1 MRVFVRNTAL
11 DGKPLSNDGQ
21 EFTGEHPIDVVTAM
35 KGATLFSD
43 HGTLPEYV
51 DMVLRNAKVL
61 AGLELTV
68 RGENNE
74 RLAESL
80 LMALLEH
87 GLAHMVEEKPAS
99 PETPEPVPIPQHV
112 YEVIDAI
119 RRSGV
124 TNMLDRPMVIEVA
137 RQMGFPDVAEWIDQ
151 NRPIYAT
158 GIFRGF
164 LPTAGWSN
172 S

>member
-1 MRVFVRNTAL
+1 MRIFVRNTAL
-11 DGKPLSNDGQ
+11 DGKPLGNDGE
-21 EFTGEHPIDVVTAM
+21 EFTGERPIHVITAM

-43 HGTLPEYV
+43 HGTLREYV

-68 RGENNE
+68 HGESDE
-74 RLAESL
+74 DLAESL
-80 LMALLEH
+80 LTALVEH
-87 GLAHMVEEKPAS
+87 GLAHVLEEKPGD
-99 PETPEPVPIPQHV
+99 PPVQGPVPIPEHV
-112 YEVIDAI
+112 YEVIEAI

-124 TNMLDRPMVIEVA
+124 TNMLDRPVVVEVA
-137 RQMGFPDVAEWIDQ
+137 RQMGLPEVADWIDK
-151 NRPIYAT
+151 NRANYSN

-164 LPTAGWSN
+164 LPMADRSD